1 MQLFQVKSF
10 LILAVA
16 FCEFHYIEALLSAAG
31 CYQDKGD
38 NRAMPEI
45 LFTDRGKLDW
55 KDLSGTVIE
64 KCEEAAKSKN
74 YKCFGIQFYGE
85 CWSGEDACDEYDK
98 HGKSKDCSCSGN
110 NNNNK
115 KYDEDSDA
123 PCIGGVGEQ
132 YTNFVYEIV

>member
-1 MQLFQVKSF
+1 MSRRYKKNS
-10 LILAVA
+10 
-16 FCEFHYIEALLSAAG
+16 YICRINSLDFRR
-31 CYQDKGD
+31 QMKTK
-38 NRAMPEI
+38 NRG
-45 LFTDRGKLDW
+45 T
-55 KDLSGTVIE
+55 TVIVF
-64 KCEEAAKSKN
+64 SFQN